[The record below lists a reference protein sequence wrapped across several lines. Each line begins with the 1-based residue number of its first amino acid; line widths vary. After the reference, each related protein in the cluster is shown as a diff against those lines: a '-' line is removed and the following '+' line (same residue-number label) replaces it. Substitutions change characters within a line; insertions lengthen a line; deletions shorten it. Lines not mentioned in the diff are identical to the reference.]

1 MLKTLLVLFTAG
13 VVGMAVVSLA
23 LAVAVPLLTLV
34 LKVLLVLAV
43 GYLVLRLV
51 RPDLADELR
60 RRARNGV

>member
-51 RPDLADELR
+51 RPDLADDLR

>member
-13 VVGMAVVSLA
+13 LVGMAVVSLA

-51 RPDLADELR
+51 RPDLADDLR
-60 RRARNGV
+60 RRARNGI